1 MGFRITTNMMMN
13 TYRYNLQGT
22 TKKLSDARDKVLTH
36 RNFNSYAEDP
46 ASATQ
51 AFRLRRDY
59 YRTSDQVYNNSNTYN
74 KFDTAWQNLTGIVNK
89 LSDATSR
96 VASIQ
101 GVTGTAGESRKA
113 LAQVLRET
121 ADSVIQGMNQKLG
134 DQFIFAGNDGLK
146 VPFSWSE
153 DGKTLYYR
161 GVNVNAGK
169 VEKPTAEEP
178 NWLNGV
184 LNPAAMSDDEKAWYD
199 YYTHATDVKPDTT
212 ANPEPD
218 WLDNPAVV
226 GPPPLTDEAK
236 GWISYYRH
244 ETDAPPTAAEPD
256 WKDDPNYFDMVG
268 APDVEKLK
276 AAGIDVEG
284 EPNKGWIA
292 YYKDQSDL
300 KQLKE
305 MAGEE
310 LYIDLGMGL
319 QESAPNQPIKGS
331 YFNAALCGVDF
342 VNYGVD
348 TKDGSGDPKNL
359 ALIMKELADVFET
372 WGENGQ
378 KYLPE
383 KYREAKA
390 EDIKAILEAGGPEAE
405 EINKYHTEMEAK
417 AFRLMDKLKAAQ
429 EHTTEKWIEVEAKSK
444 FLVTNQDRLTDQQ
457 TNINEQ
463 VLDVEQIDL
472 ADAITQFS
480 WNQYCYNSAL
490 KIGNQLLSQSLID
503 YMR

>member
-169 VEKPTAEEP
+169 VEKPVAEEP
-178 NWLNGV
+178 NWIQNMRADG
-184 LNPAAMSDDEKAWYD
+184 AAAGDELAAKWAD
-199 YYTHATDVKPDTT
+199 YYSHKTDVKPDT
-212 ANPEPD
+212 
-218 WLDNPAVV
+218 PADDTVYLKLYAD
-226 GPPPLTDEAK
+226 PSDPTLSAEQK
-236 GWISYYRH
+236 GWADYYMH
-244 ETDAPPTAAEPD
+244 KTDAPPTAAEPA
-256 WKDDPNYFDMVG
+256 WKADPDNFDMVG
-268 APDVEKLK
+268 APIVDKLPQPLSK
-276 AAGIDVEG
+276 EDQAWVD
-284 EPNKGWIA
+284 

-300 KQLKE
+300 QQLKE